1 MTIRKSR
8 AFPAGKKRAGRRGS
22 LRRNRA
28 AYLVFLGLMG
38 LLYYWI
44 RSAELGIMF
53 FTLLILPVLSY
64 IFTWFSRRG
73 VRITQKA
80 EGGTLQKGG
89 RAGISVTLE
98 NTGRLPV
105 PYLSFCFPEEAEG
118 LAYPEAP
125 GACSLPVRSRR
136 ELSFWA
142 VPRYRGDYAAGISK
156 AYVED
161 FLRIFRLSCPAPQQ
175 VDLLVYPVIHPLPG
189 GMQLTAL
196 TDHTTPQPGAV
207 EDYSSVADIVPY
219 DPSQEFRKVH
229 WKLTARLDEL
239 MVRRFDTEDVA
250 RTVLLLD
257 MSANG
262 EGEAAAAAADAMTE
276 AAVSILSAWMK
287 EEQAAALV
295 YGVERPMVIQ
305 RSGREG
311 FAGFHRLLAGLP
323 NTTPY
328 TAAQLLR
335 FYLEGAHGG
344 TAVAVLTGRV
354 DDELLAAVSQA
365 LAAGAQVCIFY
376 MQQADAHAGADELLR
391 DLEQRGIP
399 VRRFRADGV
408 PEAAGGGTGL

>member
-1 MTIRKSR
+1 MTVGKSR
-8 AFPAGKKRAGRRGS
+8 ALSPKEKKAGRRRS

-28 AYLVFLGLMG
+28 AYLIFFGLMG

-44 RSAELGIMF
+44 RSAELGVMF
-53 FTLLILPVLSY
+53 FALLILPVLSY
-64 IFTWFSRRG
+64 IFAWFSRRG
-73 VRITQKA
+73 VRITQRA
-80 EGGTLQKGG
+80 EGGALQKGG
-89 RAGISVTLE
+89 RGTISVTLE
-98 NTGRLPV
+98 NKGWLPV
-105 PYLSFCFPEEAEG
+105 PYVSFRFPDDAGG
-118 LAYPEAP
+118 LIYPERP
-125 GACSLPVRSRR
+125 GVYSLPAGGRR
-136 ELSFWA
+136 ELSFSA
-142 VPRYRGDYAAGISK
+142 LPRYRGDYAAGVSE

-175 VDLLVYPVIHPLPG
+175 VDLLVYPAVRPLPG

-276 AAVSILSAWMK
+276 AAVSVLSAWMK
-287 EEQAAALV
+287 DEQPAALV
-295 YGVERPMVIQ
+295 YGVERPLVIQ

-335 FYLEGAHGG
+335 FYLEGTHGG

-354 DDELLAAVSQA
+354 DDELLAAVSQS
-365 LAAGAQVCIFY
+365 LNAGVQVCIFY
-376 MQQADAHAGADELLR
+376 MQQAAADGGTEGLLR

-399 VRRFRADGV
+399 VRRFRLGEDGPADG
-408 PEAAGGGTGL
+408 GTSL